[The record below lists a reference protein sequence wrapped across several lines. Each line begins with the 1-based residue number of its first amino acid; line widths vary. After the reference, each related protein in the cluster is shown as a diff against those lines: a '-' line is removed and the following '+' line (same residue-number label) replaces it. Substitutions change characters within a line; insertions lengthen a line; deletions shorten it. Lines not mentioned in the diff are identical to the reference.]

1 MRLLINVWH
10 TSKIKIIKLMQSEI
24 TAKVIKSIL
33 FGVLCLV
40 LSPFGIVANI
50 GIIRIDIPW
59 SVFLPVL
66 VSMAYGWRFGLISG
80 LAGGVYFPFYLWA
93 NNGWANVSNSIVY
106 LGFIILLGWF
116 YNSDKII
123 GIKSGLVKVLLAV
136 SICISI
142 FWIYF
147 TFLFNKFLS
156 FNPPFWQSDSILSLP
171 RRMLNGFAFK
181 DSINFLILT
190 LASETFLKI
199 PFLRRIL
206 GLKINESI
214 RANNKIFLSTLIA
227 SLIVWFAF
235 VGLEHAL
242 FNGVKKIQNEQ
253 IQLAL
258 LVLVSSG
265 FVVSRVLFYYNENQF
280 NIQSEL
286 FKSEEKFRAL
296 FEHTSDAILIIKEGA
311 IIHCNP
317 ATLKI
322 FGRSEQEIIKQ
333 SPEAFSPVY
342 QPDGSLSSEKL
353 KHLINQVK
361 KKSNI
366 NFEWQHIKKD
376 GTEFLVEVSLNT
388 LKIKGDELI
397 HAIVR
402 DITRRKQAELSIKAS
417 EARHSKMLANIG
429 DVIVIID
436 QHGINRYKSPNVEK
450 WFGWRPDELVGKHS
464 LNLVHPDD
472 YEFAQQFIG
481 SLFKEPNKEGTAETR
496 YQCKDGSYKWIEFT
510 AVNLLHD
517 PDIMGILGNYHDI
530 CDRKMN
536 EQELI
541 IAKEKAEES
550 NRLKTEFINNMSHEI
565 RTPMNGIIGFTS
577 LLQKP
582 ELNHEKRTNYI
593 NIVQNSGNQLLR
605 IIDDILEISK
615 LGTKQVK
622 IQKEEV
628 CLNNL
633 LLELFSIFDIK
644 AKENKIPLYL
654 KNGLS
659 DKESFIYSDRTK
671 LFKILS
677 NLIENALKFT
687 DKGFIEFGYFFCES
701 NKNEGNEKSIS
712 AEIKIYVKDS
722 GIGINVEKQEIIF
735 EKFSQEEKGDSRNIG
750 GLGLGLSIAKEN
762 AELLGGTIT
771 LESEKGKGSVFHL
784 NIPYNPVYVNKIEDN
799 PDQSLDCCILIAEDE
814 EVNYLLLETLF
825 LDEMNVR
832 CKIIHAKNGQEAVD
846 VCKRNENVQLV
857 LMDIK
862 MPVMNGYEATK
873 IIKKIRPELPIV
885 AQTAYATSQ
894 DYENALEMG
903 FDDFISKPLKLR
915 TLDKVV
921 SKYLIK

>member
-1 MRLLINVWH
+1 
-10 TSKIKIIKLMQSEI
+10 
-24 TAKVIKSIL
+24 
-33 FGVLCLV
+33 
-40 LSPFGIVANI
+40 
-50 GIIRIDIPW
+50 
-59 SVFLPVL
+59 
-66 VSMAYGWRFGLISG
+66 
-80 LAGGVYFPFYLWA
+80 
-93 NNGWANVSNSIVY
+93 
-106 LGFIILLGWF
+106 
-116 YNSDKII
+116 
-123 GIKSGLVKVLLAV
+123 
-136 SICISI
+136 
-142 FWIYF
+142 
-147 TFLFNKFLS
+147 
-156 FNPPFWQSDSILSLP
+156 
-171 RRMLNGFAFK
+171 
-181 DSINFLILT
+181 
-190 LASETFLKI
+190 
-199 PFLRRIL
+199 
-206 GLKINESI
+206 
-214 RANNKIFLSTLIA
+214 
-227 SLIVWFAF
+227 
-235 VGLEHAL
+235 
-242 FNGVKKIQNEQ
+242 
-253 IQLAL
+253 
-258 LVLVSSG
+258 
-265 FVVSRVLFYYNENQF
+265 
-280 NIQSEL
+280 
-286 FKSEEKFRAL
+286 
-296 FEHTSDAILIIKEGA
+296 
-311 IIHCNP
+311 
-317 ATLKI
+317 
-322 FGRSEQEIIKQ
+322 
-333 SPEAFSPVY
+333 
-342 QPDGSLSSEKL
+342 DGSLSSEKL

-450 WFGWRPDELVGKHS
+450 WFGWRPDELVGKHT

-481 SLFKEPNKEGTAETR
+481 ALFKEPNKVGTAETR

-517 PDIMGILGNYHDI
+517 PDIKSILGNYHDI
-530 CDRKMN
+530 SDRKMN

-654 KNGLS
+654 KNGLP

-687 DKGFIEFGYFFCES
+687 DRGFIEFGYFFCES

-771 LESEKGKGSVFHL
+771 LESEKGKGSVFYL

-799 PDQSLDCCILIAEDE
+799 PDQSLDCCILIVEDE
-814 EVNYLLLETLF
+814 EVNYLLLETLL

-846 VCKRNENVQLV
+846 VCKRNKNVQLV

-862 MPVMNGYEATK
+862 MPVMDGYEATK

-894 DYENALEMG
+894 DYENAIEMG
-903 FDDFISKPLKLR
+903 FDDFISKPLKFR